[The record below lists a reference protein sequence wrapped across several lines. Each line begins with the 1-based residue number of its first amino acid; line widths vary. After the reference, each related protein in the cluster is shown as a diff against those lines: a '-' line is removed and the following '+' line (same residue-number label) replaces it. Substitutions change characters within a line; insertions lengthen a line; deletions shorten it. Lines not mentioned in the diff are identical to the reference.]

1 MEIMVSIGEILDK
14 ITILEI
20 KKNKIIEESK
30 LKNILFEYSKL
41 SNLIQKEYPEI
52 LGITEYNNLYEINLK
67 LWVVEDLIRDKER
80 LKDFGDEFIEL
91 ARSVYFLNDERA
103 KIKKEINLKFK
114 SAIVEEKSYKEY

>member
-30 LKNILFEYSKL
+30 LKNIFFEYSKL

-52 LGITEYNNLYEINLK
+52 LGMIEYNNLYEINLK
-67 LWVVEDLIRDKER
+67 LWVVEDSIRDKER

-114 SAIVEEKSYKEY
+114 SVIVEEKSYKEY